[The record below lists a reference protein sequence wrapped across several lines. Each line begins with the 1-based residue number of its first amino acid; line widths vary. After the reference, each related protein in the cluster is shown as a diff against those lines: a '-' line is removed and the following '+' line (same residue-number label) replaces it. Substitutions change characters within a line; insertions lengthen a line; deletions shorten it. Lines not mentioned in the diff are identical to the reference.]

1 MDATTGQSLYPLHH
15 SKTIHLVRHAQGV
28 HNVEGEKNHD
38 AYLSDDLFDAN
49 LTPLGWKQ
57 VVAGRILLN
66 IILSSISECF
76 SEDSYAEDYVGSNKF
91 DTTAEE
97 AELPRTHPIRLAWD
111 LAKQAFDEA
120 ISELNTLNTES
131 YKDSTW
137 IMQLLS
143 DNLTLWNSDIPED
156 GEKSQKANDTAKL
169 GGGDD
174 VRGDDCEANG
184 WLVRTSLGFDA
195 CVGT

>member
-57 VVAGRILLN
+57 VVADRILLN
-66 IILSSISECF
+66 IILSSKPKSTISRLHF
-76 SEDSYAEDYVGSNKF
+76 LVLISLATSVTTKLKARSMF

-97 AELPRTHPIRLAWD
+97 AELPRTHPIRLG
-111 LAKQAFDEA
+111 LA
-120 ISELNTLNTES
+120 LNFSVFYYEILNS
-131 YKDSTW
+131 
-137 IMQLLS
+137 
-143 DNLTLWNSDIPED
+143 
-156 GEKSQKANDTAKL
+156 
-169 GGGDD
+169 
-174 VRGDDCEANG
+174 R
-184 WLVRTSLGFDA
+184 
-195 CVGT
+195 